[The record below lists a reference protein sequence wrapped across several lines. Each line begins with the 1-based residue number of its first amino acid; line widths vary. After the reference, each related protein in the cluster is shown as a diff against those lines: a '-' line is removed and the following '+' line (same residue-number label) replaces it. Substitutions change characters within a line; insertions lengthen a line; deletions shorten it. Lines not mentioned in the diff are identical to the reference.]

1 MKKLVVFAIFCSA
14 FSTLKAQETGTF
26 GVSAGINVANMS
38 IKSQGVSVS
47 LTSLV
52 GFKGFVFYD
61 LPLGGSFS
69 LENELGYDG
78 MGAKLNDPTSGTTY
92 TEALNY
98 LTLAILP
105 KYNIP
110 ETGLSLYLGPSLGYL
125 LSAKSSGGGQSASD
139 TDSYNSIDVFGQVGA
154 SYFLPMGFGLS
165 ARYMFGL
172 TNIAKDPQG
181 DETAHNSAFSITLA
195 YKFNAGK

>member
-1 MKKLVVFAIFCSA
+1 
-14 FSTLKAQETGTF
+14 
-26 GVSAGINVANMS
+26 MS

-172 TNIAKDPQG
+172 TNIAKNPQG